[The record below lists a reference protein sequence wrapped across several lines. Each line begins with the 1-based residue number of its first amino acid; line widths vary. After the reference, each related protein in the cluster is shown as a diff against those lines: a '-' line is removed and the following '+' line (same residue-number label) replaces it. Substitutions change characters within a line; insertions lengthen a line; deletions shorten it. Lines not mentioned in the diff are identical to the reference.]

1 MRSCDG
7 VCHRWAAISLYIDYM
22 QILQYN
28 IKVIRKEFALRKKK
42 EIMQHISKVIDV
54 YNQQA
59 ELYKRL
65 AEEVKRTSEA
75 IKILDK
81 RLNELLDEYNAAVTL
96 LEDED
101 ND

>member
-1 MRSCDG
+1 
-7 VCHRWAAISLYIDYM
+7 
-22 QILQYN
+22 
-28 IKVIRKEFALRKKK
+28 
-42 EIMQHISKVIDV
+42 MQHISKVMDA

-65 AEEVKRTSEA
+65 AEEIKRTSEA

-96 LEDED
+96 LEDEE
-101 ND
+101 NE

>member
-1 MRSCDG
+1 MRSYD
-7 VCHRWAAISLYIDYM
+7 VIRHRWAAISLYIDYM

-42 EIMQHISKVIDV
+42 EIMHHISKVIDV

-59 ELYKRL
+59 ELYKKL
-65 AEEVKRTSEA
+65 AEEVKRTSDA

-81 RLNELLDEYNAAVTL
+81 RLNELLDEYNAAATL

-101 ND
+101 NE

>member
-65 AEEVKRTSEA
+65 AEEVKRTSDA
-75 IKILDK
+75 IKILDN
-81 RLNELLDEYNAAVTL
+81 RLNELLDEYNAAVAL
-96 LEDED
+96 LKDEE
-101 ND
+101 NE

>member
-1 MRSCDG
+1 MHCG
-7 VCHRWAAISLYIDYM
+7 
-22 QILQYN
+22 
-28 IKVIRKEFALRKKK
+28 KRKKSCN
-42 EIMQHISKVIDV
+42 IFQKVVDA

-65 AEEVKRTSEA
+65 AEEVKRTSDA

-96 LEDED
+96 LEDEE
-101 ND
+101 NE

>member
-1 MRSCDG
+1 
-7 VCHRWAAISLYIDYM
+7 
-22 QILQYN
+22 
-28 IKVIRKEFALRKKK
+28 
-42 EIMQHISKVIDV
+42 MQHISKVIDV

-81 RLNELLDEYNAAVTL
+81 RLNKLLDEYSAAITL
-96 LEDED
+96 LEDEE

>member
-1 MRSCDG
+1 
-7 VCHRWAAISLYIDYM
+7 
-22 QILQYN
+22 
-28 IKVIRKEFALRKKK
+28 
-42 EIMQHISKVIDV
+42 MQHISRVVDV

-65 AEEVKRTSEA
+65 AEEVKRTSDA
-75 IKILDK
+75 IKILDN
-81 RLNELLDEYNAAVTL
+81 RLNELLDEYNAAAAL

>member
-1 MRSCDG
+1 MRSCD
-7 VCHRWAAISLYIDYM
+7 VICHRWAAISLCIDYM

-65 AEEVKRTSEA
+65 AEEVKHTSEA

-81 RLNELLDEYNAAVTL
+81 RLNELLDEYDAAVAL
-96 LEDED
+96 LEDEE

>member
-1 MRSCDG
+1 
-7 VCHRWAAISLYIDYM
+7 
-22 QILQYN
+22 
-28 IKVIRKEFALRKKK
+28 
-42 EIMQHISKVIDV
+42 MQHISKVVDA

-59 ELYKRL
+59 DLYKRL

-96 LEDED
+96 IEDED
-101 ND
+101 NE